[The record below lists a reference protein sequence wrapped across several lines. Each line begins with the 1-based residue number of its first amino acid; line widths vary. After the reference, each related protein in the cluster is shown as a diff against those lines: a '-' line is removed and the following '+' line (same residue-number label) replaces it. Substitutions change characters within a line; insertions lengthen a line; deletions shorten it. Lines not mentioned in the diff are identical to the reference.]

1 VSEQPAANYDTPWK
15 EALQQYFEPF
25 LSFFF
30 PRVHALIDWGQIPEA
45 LDKELEQI
53 LRQADSGERV
63 ADKLFKVWLQNGE
76 ATWVLIHV
84 EVQSQSDSD
93 FARRMYQYNY
103 RAFDLYEQQ
112 VISLAVLGDQRVTWR
127 PNKYS
132 YVLGGCKVFIKFPVV
147 KLLDYQAQ
155 WQDLEES
162 TNPFAIMTMAH
173 LTTLMTQGK
182 PQVRRQ
188 GKWKL
193 VRRLLEKGYHQ
204 EDIRK
209 LFRLL
214 DWMMTLPE
222 ELQLSFE
229 EQLSRYQQERRM
241 PLLSHME
248 IRGMQ
253 RGIKQGTLQNARESV
268 LEVLTVRFEVVPQE
282 VIEAINEIEDASV
295 LKQLWREAIAI
306 SSMVEFQ
313 QLLSQ
318 I

>member
-1 VSEQPAANYDTPWK
+1 MSEQAVANYDTPWK

-30 PRVHALIDWGQIPEA
+30 PMVHALIDWSQTPEA

-53 LRQADSGERV
+53 LRQAESGERV

-112 VISLAVLGDQRVTWR
+112 VISLAVLGDKRVTWR

-132 YVLGGCKVFIKFPVV
+132 YVLGGCKVFLKFPVV

-182 PQVRRQ
+182 PQRRQQ
-188 GKWKL
+188 GKWDV
-193 VRRLLEKGYHQ
+193 VRKLLEKGYDQ
-204 EDIRK
+204 ENIRK

-222 ELQLSFE
+222 ELQQSFE

-253 RGIKQGTLQNARESV
+253 RGAVQTAHEWL
-268 LEVLTVRFEVVPQE
+268 LEVLTMRFEVVPPE
-282 VIEAINEIEDASV
+282 VIEAINQIEDTSV
-295 LKQLWREAIAI
+295 LKQLHRQAIAI

>member
-1 VSEQPAANYDTPWK
+1 
-15 EALQQYFEPF
+15 
-25 LSFFF
+25 
-30 PRVHALIDWGQIPEA
+30 
-45 LDKELEQI
+45 
-53 LRQADSGERV
+53 
-63 ADKLFKVWLQNGE
+63 
-76 ATWVLIHV
+76 
-84 EVQSQSDSD
+84 
-93 FARRMYQYNY
+93 
-103 RAFDLYEQQ
+103 RA
-112 VISLAVLGDQRVTWR
+112 TWR

-182 PQVRRQ
+182 PQRRQQ
-188 GKWKL
+188 GKWDV
-193 VRRLLEKGYHQ
+193 VRKLLEKGYDQ

-222 ELQLSFE
+222 ELQQSFE

-253 RGIKQGTLQNARESV
+253 RGAVQNAHEWL
-268 LEVLTVRFEVVPQE
+268 LEVLTIRFEVVPPE
-282 VIEAINEIEDASV
+282 VIEAINQIEEVSI
-295 LKQLWREAIAI
+295 LKQLHRQAITI

-313 QLLSQ
+313 KLLSYNQ
-318 I
+318 TDS